1 MNTALPS
8 FSTPRRVWPV
18 LLVWLGAAFLMHQ
31 LDALG
36 DLASLA
42 MVLLLA
48 SALSSVWLPLTAS
61 VAVSGLALLAF
72 NWFFVPPRGTLVV
85 ELRQHILLLLVML
98 VTSTLIAALVSRM
111 RRRAQEARRHARR
124 SEQLRLWG
132 DTLRTPSDPHLFGAE
147 LQRLLRE
154 CAGPE
159 GQVLDIAL
167 LLLPGDPPPQRD
179 DDSAQW
185 LGDTDLNERAGLWL
199 CLRQSQAM
207 GPDTGRHEEQSAW
220 YLPMRGPG
228 QSHGAALIRWPR
240 HQAPG
245 TDVRPH
251 AQALCDQMGLALFQA
266 QTLRSQRQAIESSQL
281 QNVRNALLTA
291 VSHDYRTPLATIL
304 GAASSLLE
312 QGERLDPGQQRRL
325 AQTIAEQAE
334 QLSRLTTNTLQLARL
349 DAPGV
354 VLTRDWESAEDL
366 VGTVLRR
373 ARQRE
378 PARRIQG
385 RLEPDLPLLHC
396 DAILMTQM
404 LDNLVDNALQYSPS
418 DEPVELLV
426 RRQAGQ
432 LVLAVRD
439 RGRGVAPRWR
449 ERIFDAFERGELS
462 SSPDAFARAVESP
475 RPAPAPPDRHGAGV
489 GLAVCRAI
497 ARAHGGEMRVRAR
510 AHGGSSFECWL
521 PIPAQPQAPTTV
533 TAEAA

>member
-1 MNTALPS
+1 MS
-8 FSTPRRVWPV
+8 
-18 LLVWLGAAFLMHQ
+18 LVWLGAAFLMHQ

-61 VAVSGLALLAF
+61 VVVSGLALLAF

-85 ELRQHILLLLVML
+85 ELRQHILLLVVML
-98 VTSTLIAALVSRM
+98 VTSMLISALVSRM
-111 RRRAQEARRHARR
+111 RRQTEAAHLHARR
-124 SEQLRLWG
+124 SEQLRRWG
-132 DTLRTPSDPHLFGAE
+132 DTLRTQADPHLHGSE

-154 CAGPE
+154 CASRE
-159 GQVLDIAL
+159 GESLDIAL
-167 LLLPGDPPPQRD
+167 LLLPGEPPPQRD
-179 DDSAQW
+179 DGSIQW
-185 LGDTDLNERAGLWL
+185 LGEVDLNERAGLWL
-199 CLRQSQAM
+199 CLRQSHAM

-220 YLPMRGPG
+220 FLPLRGPG
-228 QSHGAALIRWPR
+228 QSYGAALMRWPR
-240 HQAPG
+240 RQPPS
-245 TDVRPH
+245 TEVRPH
-251 AQALCDQMGLALFQA
+251 AQALCDQMGLALHQA
-266 QTLRSQRQAIESSQL
+266 QTLRSQRQALEASQL

-304 GAASSLLE
+304 GAASSLME
-312 QGERLDPGQQRRL
+312 QDERLEPGQRRRL
-325 AQTIAEQAE
+325 AQAIAEQAE

-366 VGTVLRR
+366 VGAVLRR

-378 PARRIQG
+378 PERRILG

-396 DAILMTQM
+396 DAILMAQM
-404 LDNLVDNALQYSPS
+404 LENLVDNALKYSPP
-418 DEPVELLV
+418 DTPVEVLV
-426 RRQAGQ
+426 RRQADQ

-439 RGRGVAPRWR
+439 RGRGITPRWR
-449 ERIFDAFERGELS
+449 ERIFEAFERGDLGA
-462 SSPDAFARAVESP
+462 SPDAFA
-475 RPAPAPPDRHGAGV
+475 PAEDGGSHPDHAPPDRRGAGV

-497 ARAHGGEMRVRAR
+497 ARAHGGEMHVRAR

-521 PIPAQPQAPTTV
+521 PIPAQPQAPATV
-533 TAEAA
+533 NAEAA